1 MERFIDKC
9 SEREFDLLVIGG
21 GITGAAVA
29 YDAASRGL
37 SVAMVEKQDFGCATS
52 AATSKLIH
60 GGSRYLANYEFG
72 LVRESLRER
81 KALSNIAPNFV
92 YPQPVIFPFY
102 DDRPGSE
109 RWMVKAGM
117 TLYDLLSFDKRSTW
131 DKSKQLPNHKML
143 SAQEVLRLE
152 PNFRAQGLRGA
163 TLFYDC
169 NSLCP
174 ERLTL
179 AFVKS
184 AARAGAQVANYAK
197 VEGFLLSGNRRVGGV
212 KVRDLIQNKDVKI
225 KARLVINCSGP
236 WADIIL
242 NSITDRGA
250 GTKVRRSEGIHVIT
264 RKLVNTHEVACGSK
278 RGKPILFLPWRG
290 HTLIG
295 LTDTEYVGDPDDYR
309 VTRAAI
315 EELLADASDRLA
327 VEPIR
332 YEDILYTYGGLRPLV
347 DDQSKGTRESSRRYE
362 IYDNAESGVDGL
374 LTVAGGKYTTSRGLA
389 ENVMKMVAKKLGRDL
404 GKCVTAQCHL
414 AGCEIEDL
422 DAFMAAVK
430 SAKGGLD
437 ERTLDWLGRH
447 YGTEWQRVANIAR
460 ADKELAKPLDAD
472 GEILAQVVYAIREE
486 MALAL
491 KDIFFRRTGL
501 GTLGDPGDAVIDK
514 VAALSATEL
523 GWTDDRKRSEV
534 AQVKQALQLP
544 A

>member
-1 MERFIDKC
+1 MERFIDKH
-9 SEREFDLLVIGG
+9 SDGEFDLAIVGG

-81 KALSNIAPNFV
+81 KTLSNIAPNFV
-92 YPQPVIFPFY
+92 YPQPVMVTFY
-102 DDRPGSE
+102 DDRADSE
-109 RWMVKAGM
+109 RRLIKIGM

-143 SAQEVLRLE
+143 SAQEVLGLE
-152 PNFRAQGLRGA
+152 PNFRAEGLRGA
-163 TLFYDC
+163 TVYYDC

-184 AARAGAQVANYAK
+184 AVKAGAQVANYAK
-197 VEGFLLSGNRRVGGV
+197 VEGFLLSGSRRVSGV
-212 KVRDLIQNKDVKI
+212 KVRDLIRNRNLEI
-225 KARLVINCSGP
+225 AARLVINCAGP
-236 WADIIL
+236 WADLIL
-242 NSITDRGA
+242 NTITDGGV

-264 RKLVNTHEVACGSK
+264 RKLVNAHMVACGSK
-278 RGKPILFLPWRG
+278 RGRPIFLLPWRG

-295 LTDTEYVGDPDDYR
+295 LTDSEYVGDPDDYR

-389 ENVMKMVAKKLGRDL
+389 ENVMKMVARKLGREL
-404 GKCVTAQCHL
+404 GKCVTAQRHL
-414 AGCEIEDL
+414 ASCEIEDL
-422 DAFMAAVK
+422 DAFLAEVK
-430 SAKGGLD
+430 SQNGDCD

-447 YGTEWQRVANIAR
+447 YGTEYQRVVEIAR
-460 ADKELAKPLDAD
+460 ADKALAEPLDAD
-472 GEILAQVVYAIREE
+472 GEVPAQVVYAIRQE
-486 MALAL
+486 MALTL

-501 GTLGDPGDAVIDK
+501 GTLGDPGDAVINK
-514 VAALSATEL
+514 VADLSATEL
-523 GWTDDRKRSEV
+523 GWDEDRKQREV